1 MLPFWVLAAET
12 LHCSKNM
19 GNPKID
25 KPEYTVP
32 VPRQVRRKKRPW
44 QKAKVGVNVDRYNEV
59 EKKVR
64 TMIWHANRSTIK
76 SCQKM
81 VMMASQKENSFHTSR
96 EGQNCGITLT
106 LSYLTLH

>member
-1 MLPFWVLAAET
+1 
-12 LHCSKNM
+12 M

-76 SCQKM
+76 SCRKM

-96 EGQNCGITLT
+96 EGQDCGITLT
-106 LSYLTLH
+106 